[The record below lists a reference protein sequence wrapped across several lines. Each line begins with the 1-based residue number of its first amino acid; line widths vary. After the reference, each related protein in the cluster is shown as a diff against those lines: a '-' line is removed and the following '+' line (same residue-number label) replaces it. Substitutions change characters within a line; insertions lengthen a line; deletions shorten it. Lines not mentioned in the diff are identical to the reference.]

1 MTEEEAK
8 KINLCEYVNREDVK
22 EFFQQYENNGNTL
35 ELVSQNVS
43 YEIKPEKKDSSLFRI
58 WINSF

>member
-8 KINLCEYVNREDVK
+8 KINLGEYVNREDVK

-43 YEIKPEKKDSSLFRI
+43 YEIKPEKKDSSLNLI
-58 WINSF
+58 